1 MKHFSIAI
9 LSLTMFFVAC
19 DDSSSSPT
27 DELVVKSDSSEEIA
41 SSSEGST
48 SSSSAKQ
55 DNPVSSSSEK
65 KANDN
70 EASSSSEMEKGPE
83 SSSDKTVESSSSE
96 TEKGPESSSDKTVES
111 SSSETEK
118 KLESSSNQDISSS
131 SENATESSSSANNIE
146 SSSNKGGFDW
156 SIPKEDYLSPEIEY
170 DSIKDS
176 RDGKVYKTVKI
187 GEQVWMAE
195 NLNYSDSA
203 ETPSLKTRMWCY
215 NDQPKNCDVG
225 GAFYTWSA
233 AIDSIALYNGGKGV
247 ICGYDKKCDLP
258 AKVQGICPDGWH
270 LPDSTEWSALFKEV
284 GGSST
289 AGTPLK
295 SQKGWDIIK
304 ASSSNG
310 NGTDTYGFA
319 AIPVGLIEHEAKYT
333 WHSPRY
339 NGMLAYFWV
348 ATEGSAKTAFTAQF
362 ENANRYTWLHY
373 TAKDMGIS
381 IRCVKDANKP

>member
-1 MKHFSIAI
+1 MKHFSIAV

-19 DDSSSSPT
+19 GDSSSSPT

-70 EASSSSEMEKGPE
+70 EASSSSE
-83 SSSDKTVESSSSE
+83 
-96 TEKGPESSSDKTVES
+96 
-111 SSSETEK
+111 TEK

-131 SENATESSSSANNIE
+131 SENATESSSSTNNIE

-156 SIPKEDYLSPEIEY
+156 SIPKEDYLNPEIEY

-247 ICGYDKKCDLP
+247 ICGYDKECDLP

-304 ASSSNG
+304 ANSGNG

-319 AIPVGLIEHEAKYT
+319 AIPAGLIEHEAKYT
-333 WHSPRY
+333 EHNPRY

-348 ATEGSAKTAFTAQF
+348 ATEGSAKTAFTAEF
-362 ENANRYTWLHY
+362 ENANRYTRLHY